1 MEQQTAVEFLIE
13 SIDARGLW
21 TKELRK
27 EAEQAKQM
35 EKVQSKRDYYAGL
48 EGYIVKDGGFEQYY
62 NETYG
67 K

>member
-1 MEQQTAVEFLIE
+1 MAQQTAVEFLIE

-27 EAEQAKQM
+27 EAKQAKQM
-35 EKVQSKRDYYAGL
+35 EREQIIAACNQTDVIGL
-48 EGYIVKDGGFEQYY
+48 DNEQPGEQYY
-62 NETYG
+62 TKTYG